1 MKLLLDQNL
10 SHKLVARLEPK
21 YPGTK
26 HVKDFRAETE
36 DDPVVRRADAAAEVG
51 AGAPKYRKSAR

>member
-1 MKLLLDQNL
+1 VKLLLDQNL

-26 HVKDFRAETE
+26 RIHALETSGE
-36 DDPVVRRADAAAEVG
+36 RMLRL
-51 AGAPKYRKSAR
+51 K